1 MVKFDFLLNGFQ
13 LQRVVFVPD
22 VGFKVEH
29 VGDAFDCQKGNLHVV
44 EIFADSLDRGIEH
57 DQGGDERY
65 EVARS
70 DGAVD
75 DQIAAVADDRA
86 DADGN
91 HHMHERRHPA
101 GFFDHF
107 HRQFE
112 QRAQN
117 FVKLAVHSFLQVVGS
132 DGFAAGVAFVVM
144 RQNAGR
150 TVDGV
155 LDQPLNAAFD
165 LRQRQ
170 QGAQQHHDG
179 DDRKLPGI
187 VNQHRNQR
195 QGGKKAGNEK
205 FQIVE
210 QSQAG
215 GVGVAGKAL
224 DDNARRIPVEK
235 GRFKAHQFFKQGP
248 FQVVVDAGA
257 DPGVEIGGGVVE
269 KTLHGGKGDDKDRN
283 VDRRSGVL
291 VHQHIVHIGL

>member
-57 DQGGDERY
+57 DQGGDKRY

-70 DGAVD
+70 DGAID
-75 DQIAAVADDRA
+75 DQIAAVADDRT

-107 HRQFE
+107 HCQFE

-144 RQNAGR
+144 RQDAGR

-155 LDQPLNAAFD
+155 LDQPLDAAFD
-165 LRQRQ
+165 LCQRQ

-187 VNQHRNQR
+187 VNKHRDQ
-195 QGGKKAGNEK
+195 
-205 FQIVE
+205 
-210 QSQAG
+210 
-215 GVGVAGKAL
+215 
-224 DDNARRIPVEK
+224 
-235 GRFKAHQFFKQGP
+235 
-248 FQVVVDAGA
+248 
-257 DPGVEIGGGVVE
+257 
-269 KTLHGGKGDDKDRN
+269 
-283 VDRRSGVL
+283 
-291 VHQHIVHIGL
+291 

>member
-1 MVKFDFLLNGFQ
+1 MSGVIQ
-13 LQRVVFVPD
+13 PV
-22 VGFKVEH
+22 
-29 VGDAFDCQKGNLHVV
+29 
-44 EIFADSLDRGIEH
+44 
-57 DQGGDERY
+57 
-65 EVARS
+65 
-70 DGAVD
+70 
-75 DQIAAVADDRA
+75 
-86 DADGN
+86 
-91 HHMHERRHPA
+91 
-101 GFFDHF
+101 FDHF
-107 HRQFE
+107 HCQFE

-155 LDQPLNAAFD
+155 LDQPLDAAFD
-165 LRQRQ
+165 LCQRQ

-187 VNQHRNQR
+187 VNKHRDKR

-257 DPGVEIGGGVVE
+257 DPGVEIGRRIVE
-269 KTLHGGKGDDKDRN
+269 QALQTAENNNQNRN
-283 VDRRSGVL
+283 IIGSLRAL
-291 VHQHIVHIGL
+291 FHHHHIHIRF